1 MPTEHSWVLPLLKAS
16 EERVDEMEEKLNQWI
31 TTQTKELEAQRIIR
45 ESLVYLLENK
55 AIEALIAKNPSCSA
69 ILPSVRTPE
78 EATILGAREA
88 MITSETPRL
97 AAKVILTMILQ
108 EKEAPIDLSE

>member
-1 MPTEHSWVLPLLKAS
+1 M
-16 EERVDEMEEKLNQWI
+16 DEMEEKLNQWV
-31 TTQTKELEAQRIIR
+31 TEQTADRETQRIIR
-45 ESLVYLLENK
+45 ESLVFLLEDK
-55 AIEALIAKNPSCSA
+55 AIEDLIAKNPSCSA

-97 AAKVILTMILQ
+97 AAKVLLTMILQ